1 MLTNEEPQSIKCTE
15 YFLGSLVKDLG
26 KKMILSQLLGEAPG
40 RSSDGRYPTQI
51 QNSFTDLYIAVARH
65 FILLHSLS
73 LFFTPLVSLH
83 CIPLPSSSFH
93 CIPYDFPPLCI
104 IQLHYTSFLS
114 FQCAHSSLHSPTC
127 PSSLPLT
134 SCSLL
139 SLAGFLSPR
148 GDREF
153 LHTTKGVLRAVGSV

>member
-93 CIPYDFPPLCI
+93 CIPYDFTPLGI

-114 FQCAHSSLHSPTC
+114 FQCACSP
-127 PSSLPLT
+127 PPLPHL
-134 SCSLL
+134 SLL
-139 SLAGFLSPR
+139 PPFDQLLLAQPCWFPVSSWGQR
-148 GDREF
+148 
-153 LHTTKGVLRAVGSV
+153 VLAHYQRRP